1 MNVSI
6 FEKFQNL
13 PICFEY
19 FYKQLTA
26 LAYEKITTDK
36 IDELEMVSNALQLK
50 REETLV
56 LAVIFHLQHQKYPV
70 DVEVVNRLVAPV
82 IGKNSDVFDIVHLF
96 RKLDVL
102 EKEDGSMVK
111 IVRFSS
117 YYFKLIKENKIESL
131 RKIKPIGLIPM
142 LHYLNVNI
150 LHKRFQSFR
159 SIMNELEFLSELNP
173 DLALVKN
180 IFLREDTISALIVGA
195 ICAKQLHERTSFNT
209 SFISHYIVDYM
220 GEVHYIVKSIAQGDW
235 EYIQKGWVKIT
246 GDGLMTNEVNL
257 ELDKAG
263 ISQWMPELSPEQ
275 MREILIKEDAF
286 WSNLIKPESITPL
299 EMYFNENMQT
309 NIRNLE
315 GLCQLDFK
323 SMAIDNLELKGASVL
338 LYGAPGTGKTE
349 LALQLARMSGR
360 SLFRVEV
367 NQIMSKWV
375 GESEQKLKESL
386 NRYKRMAR
394 SMDVP
399 PILFLNECDQ
409 ILSKRVAINNSVDQM
424 HNNLQNI
431 LLEEFENFEGL
442 LFATTN
448 LTNNLD
454 VAFERR
460 FLYKVQFEKPST
472 EIQLKIW
479 KQYLPQFSIE
489 QLNQLLNRFEFTAA
503 EIKNISKKLA
513 LSNLMGAKIDPFQ
526 LALSFCQNEYLDSNR
541 INRIGF

>member
-1 MNVSI
+1 MNPTI
-6 FEKFQNL
+6 FEKFKSL

-26 LAYEKITTDK
+26 FAYEKITPEN
-36 IDELEMVSNALQLK
+36 IDELEMVAEALQLK
-50 REETLV
+50 KEETLV
-56 LAVIFHLQHQKYPV
+56 LAVIFHLQYEKYPV

-82 IGKNSDVFDIVHLF
+82 IGKNSDVYGIVQLF
-96 RKLDVL
+96 EKLGVL
-102 EKEDGSMVK
+102 EKDDESKVK
-111 IVRFSS
+111 IIRFSS
-117 YYFKLIKENKIESL
+117 HHFKMIKENKIESL
-131 RKIKPIGLIPM
+131 KQLKPIGLIPM

-150 LHKRFQSFR
+150 LHKRFQSLR
-159 SIMNELEFLSELNP
+159 SIMNELEFMSELNP

-180 IFLREDTISALIVGA
+180 VFMREDTISALIIGA

-209 SFISHYIVDYM
+209 SFIAHYIVDYM
-220 GEVHYIVKSIAQGDW
+220 GELHYIVKSIAQGEW
-235 EYIQKGWVKIT
+235 EYVQKGWVKIT

-257 ELDKAG
+257 ELDKTG
-263 ISQWMPELSPEQ
+263 ISQWLPELSPEQ

-286 WSNLIKPESITPL
+286 WSNLIKPESIAPM
-299 EMYFNENMQT
+299 EMYFNDSMQT
-309 NIRNLE
+309 NVRNLE

-323 SMAIDNLELKGASVL
+323 SIHAENLHIKGASVL

-349 LALQLARMSGR
+349 LALQLARKSGR
-360 SLFRVEV
+360 SMFRVEV

-386 NRYKRMAR
+386 NRYKRMAK
-394 SMDVP
+394 SMETP

-409 ILSKRVAINNSVDQM
+409 ILSKRVSISNSVDQM

-442 LFATTN
+442 LIATTN
-448 LTNNLD
+448 LTNNMD

-513 LSNLMGAKIDPFQ
+513 LANLMGAKIDPFQ